1 MVSEGESI
9 TEDEIEEEI
18 LSEGSDE
25 GFTVD
30 AKKER
35 VQEINLEIKRLLN
48 ERDELEKE
56 IEEMYD
62 DLESEDWLKVKF
74 KF

>member
-18 LSEGSDE
+18 LGEGSDE
-25 GFTVD
+25 GFTID

-35 VQEINLEIKRLLN
+35 VQEINHEIKKLLS
-48 ERDELEKE
+48 ERDDLEKE

-62 DLESEDWLKVKF
+62 DLENED
-74 KF
+74 